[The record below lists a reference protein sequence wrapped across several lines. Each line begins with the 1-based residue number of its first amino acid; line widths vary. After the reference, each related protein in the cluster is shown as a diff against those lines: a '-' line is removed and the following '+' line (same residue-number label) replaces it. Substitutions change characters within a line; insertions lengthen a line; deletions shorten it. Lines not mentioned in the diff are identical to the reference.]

1 MEFVCDR
8 HVIVTKD
15 GRELTVHRFIVKMS
29 AIADPMALVLGQTTA
44 NVV

>member
-8 HVIVTKD
+8 HVIVIKD
-15 GRELTVHRFIVKMS
+15 GRELIVHRFIVKMS
-29 AIADPMALVLGQTTA
+29 VIAEPMALVLGQTTA